1 MPYASNWEGLD
12 AMNSTALIQKR
23 HALLNQMTDTLN
35 QSAKALAKGD
45 ETRAAELDADY
56 EKMAADETKYERYIN
71 NKIHL
76 EAREKDAAANHLE
89 DLDRRGK
96 PAGGGD
102 QVKALEYRDA
112 YRVWFTQGDAGL
124 TPEMRALMSEKRGT
138 NSQVAGTTTLG
149 GYTIDT
155 ELFPQIVEAMKS
167 YSGIAQAA
175 RFINTTG
182 GNTLYVPTVDDTAT
196 EAGLIAEAA
205 AITVQDL
212 TFGQKQLDAYKYATQ
227 MKMSWELMQD
237 SAFNMDAEIRNAFA
251 PRFGRAMNSSCT
263 TGTGSSQPNGVVTAS
278 TLGKTTALATAFTF
292 AEISDLI
299 HSVDPAYRTSN
310 TCGFMFNDVVLN
322 AIKKLAIGSSDAR
335 SLWLPSWR
343 EGEPDRIEGYRYWI
357 NQGMDSTIDTA
368 SKIML
373 FGDYQYYVIRLVQE
387 LVTLRLNERYADN
400 GLVGYIGY
408 MRWDGECV
416 NTAAIKH
423 MLTA

>member
-1 MPYASNWEGLD
+1 MP
-12 AMNSTALIQKR
+12 STSLELRQKR
-23 HALLNQMTDTLN
+23 GPIIERMREAVKLGEE
-35 QSAKALAKGD
+35 ARAKGLPGTD
-45 ETRAAELDADY
+45 YDLAYDKAEAEEREISKQIQRLET
-56 EKMAADETKYERYIN
+56 I
-71 NKIHL
+71 
-76 EAREKDAAANHLE
+76 EAREKEAAANHLE
-89 DLDRRGK
+89 DLDRRGV

-102 QVKALEYRDA
+102 KVKALEYRDA

-124 TPEMRALMSEKRGT
+124 TPEMRVLMSEKRGT
-138 NSQVAGTTTLG
+138 NSQIAGTTTLG

-182 GNTLYVPTVDDTAT
+182 GNALYVPTVDDTAT

-205 AITVQDL
+205 SITVQDL

-227 MKMSWELMQD
+227 MKISWELMQD

-278 TLGKTTALATAFTF
+278 TLGKTTAAAAAFTF

-299 HSVDPAYRTSN
+299 HSVDPAYRASN

-373 FGDYQYYVIRLVQE
+373 FGDFQYYVIRLVQE

-400 GLVGYIGY
+400 GLIGYIGY

>member
-1 MPYASNWEGLD
+1 MAT
-12 AMNSTALIQKR
+12 STELRQKR
-23 HALLNQMTDTLN
+23 ARIIEQMREAVKKGEELR
-35 QSAKALAKGD
+35 AKGSASTEYDTEFDRAEAEERTLSKQIEALERIEAD
-45 ETRAAELDADY
+45 EKRAAGE
-56 EKMAADETKYERYIN
+56 
-71 NKIHL
+71 
-76 EAREKDAAANHLE
+76 HLE
-89 DLDRRGK
+89 DLERRGN
-96 PAGGGD
+96 PGIGD
-102 QVKALEYRDA
+102 DKGKKLAYRDA
-112 YRVWFTQGDAGL
+112 YRVWFTQGDTAL
-124 TPEMRALMSEKRGT
+124 TSEMRVLMAEKRST
-138 NSQVAGTTTLG
+138 NSQIAGTTTLG

-155 ELFPQIVEAMKS
+155 ELFPEIVAAMKS
-167 YSGIAQAA
+167 FSGIAQAA

-196 EAGLIAEAA
+196 EANLIAEAA
-205 AITVQDL
+205 SITVQDL
-212 TFGQKQLDAYKYATQ
+212 TYGQKQLDAYKYATQ
-227 MKMSWELMQD
+227 MKISWELMQD

-278 TLGKTTALATAFTF
+278 TLGKTTASATAFTF

-373 FGDYQYYVIRLVQE
+373 FGDFQYYVIRLVQE
-387 LVTLRLNERYADN
+387 LLTLRLNERYADN
-400 GLVGYIGY
+400 GLIGYMGY

>member
-1 MPYASNWEGLD
+1 MGLQTNTTMPTTRELLEKRAGIIE
-12 AMNSTALIQKR
+12 AMREAVKKGEEAR
-23 HALLNQMTDTLN
+23 
-35 QSAKALAKGD
+35 AKGS
-45 ETRAAELDADY
+45 AATEYDAEFEKAEAEERELSKQID
-56 EKMAADETKYERYIN
+56 RRQR
-71 NKIHL
+71 L
-76 EAREKDAAANHLE
+76 EALEKEAAANHLE
-89 DLDRRGK
+89 DLDKRGI

-102 QVKALEYRDA
+102 KVKALEYRDA

-124 TPEMRALMSEKRGT
+124 TPEMRVLMAEKRGT
-138 NSQVAGTTTLG
+138 NSQIAGTTTLG

-155 ELFPQIVEAMKS
+155 ELFPEIVAAMKA

-205 AITVQDL
+205 SITVQDL

-227 MKMSWELMQD
+227 MKVSWELMQD

-278 TLGKTTALATAFTF
+278 TLGKTTASATAFTF
-292 AEISDLI
+292 AEITDLI
-299 HSVDPAYRTSN
+299 HSVDPAYRMSTS
-310 TCGFMFNDVVLN
+310 CGFMFNDVVLA

-335 SLWLPSWR
+335 SLWLPSFR
-343 EGEPDRIEGYRYWI
+343 DGEPDRVEGYRYWI

-373 FGDYQYYVIRLVQE
+373 FGDFQYYVIRLVQE

>member
-1 MPYASNWEGLD
+1 MPTTRELLEKRAGIIEAMREAVKKGEEARAKGSAATEYDAEFEKAEAEERELSKQIDRRQRLD
-12 AMNSTALIQKR
+12 AL
-23 HALLNQMTDTLN
+23 
-35 QSAKALAKGD
+35 
-45 ETRAAELDADY
+45 
-56 EKMAADETKYERYIN
+56 EKE
-71 NKIHL
+71 
-76 EAREKDAAANHLE
+76 AAANHLE
-89 DLDRRGK
+89 DLDKRGI

-102 QVKALEYRDA
+102 KVKALEYRDA

-124 TPEMRALMSEKRGT
+124 TPEMRVLMAEKRGT
-138 NSQVAGTTTLG
+138 NSQIAGTTTLG

-155 ELFPQIVEAMKS
+155 ELFPEIVAAMKS

-196 EAGLIAEAA
+196 EASLIAEAA
-205 AITVQDL
+205 SITVQDL

-227 MKMSWELMQD
+227 MKVSWELMQD
-237 SAFNMDAEIRNAFA
+237 SAFNMDTEIRNAFA
-251 PRFGRAMNSSCT
+251 PRFGRSMNSSCT

-278 TLGKTTALATAFTF
+278 TLGKTTASATAFTF
-292 AEISDLI
+292 AEITDLI
-299 HSVDPAYRTSN
+299 HSVDPAYRMSTS
-310 TCGFMFNDVVLN
+310 CGFMFNDVVLA

-335 SLWLPSWR
+335 SLWLPSFR
-343 EGEPDRIEGYRYWI
+343 DGEPDRVEGYRYWI

-373 FGDYQYYVIRLVQE
+373 FGDFQYYVIRLVQE

>member
-1 MPYASNWEGLD
+1 MP
-12 AMNSTALIQKR
+12 STSLELRQKR
-23 HALLNQMTDTLN
+23 GPIIERMREAVKLGEE
-35 QSAKALAKGD
+35 ARAKGLPGTD
-45 ETRAAELDADY
+45 YDAAYDKAEAEEREISKQIQRLET
-56 EKMAADETKYERYIN
+56 I
-71 NKIHL
+71 
-76 EAREKDAAANHLE
+76 EAREKEAAANHLE
-89 DLDRRGK
+89 DLDRRGI

-102 QVKALEYRDA
+102 KVKALEYRDA

-124 TPEMRALMSEKRGT
+124 TPEMRVLMSEKRGT
-138 NSQVAGTTTLG
+138 NSQIAGTTTLG

-182 GNTLYVPTVDDTAT
+182 GNALYVPTVDDTAT

-205 AITVQDL
+205 SITVQDL

-227 MKMSWELMQD
+227 MKISWELMQD

-278 TLGKTTALATAFTF
+278 TLGKTTASATAFTF

-299 HSVDPAYRTSN
+299 HSVDPAYRTST

-322 AIKKLAIGSSDAR
+322 AIKKLAIGSGDAR
-335 SLWLPSWR
+335 SMWLPSWR

-373 FGDYQYYVIRLVQE
+373 FGDFQYYVIRLVQE
-387 LVTLRLNERYADN
+387 LLTLRLNERYADN

>member
-1 MPYASNWEGLD
+1 MGLQTNTTMPTTRELLEKRAGIIE
-12 AMNSTALIQKR
+12 AMREAVKKGEEAR
-23 HALLNQMTDTLN
+23 
-35 QSAKALAKGD
+35 AKGS
-45 ETRAAELDADY
+45 AATEYDAEFEKAEAEERELSKQID
-56 EKMAADETKYERYIN
+56 RRQR
-71 NKIHL
+71 L
-76 EAREKDAAANHLE
+76 EALEKEAAANHLE
-89 DLDRRGK
+89 DLDKRGI

-102 QVKALEYRDA
+102 KVKALEYRDA

-124 TPEMRALMSEKRGT
+124 TPEMRVLMAEKRGT
-138 NSQVAGTTTLG
+138 NSQIAGTTTLG

-155 ELFPQIVEAMKS
+155 ELFPEIVAAMKS

-182 GNTLYVPTVDDTAT
+182 GNALYVPTVDDTAT

-205 AITVQDL
+205 SITVQDL

-227 MKMSWELMQD
+227 MKVSWELMQD

-278 TLGKTTALATAFTF
+278 TLGKTTASATAFTF
-292 AEISDLI
+292 AEITDLI
-299 HSVDPAYRTSN
+299 HSVDPAYRMSAS
-310 TCGFMFNDVVLN
+310 CGFMFNDVVLA

-335 SLWLPSWR
+335 SLWLPSFR
-343 EGEPDRIEGYRYWI
+343 DGEPDRVEGYRYWI

-373 FGDYQYYVIRLVQE
+373 FGDFQYYVIRLVQE

>member
-1 MPYASNWEGLD
+1 MGLQTNTTMPTTRELLEKRAGIIE
-12 AMNSTALIQKR
+12 AMREAVKKGEEAR
-23 HALLNQMTDTLN
+23 
-35 QSAKALAKGD
+35 AKGS
-45 ETRAAELDADY
+45 AATEYDAEFEKAEAEERELSKQID
-56 EKMAADETKYERYIN
+56 RRQR
-71 NKIHL
+71 L
-76 EAREKDAAANHLE
+76 EALEKEAAANHLE
-89 DLDRRGK
+89 DLDKRGI

-102 QVKALEYRDA
+102 KVKALEYRDA

-124 TPEMRALMSEKRGT
+124 TPEMRVLMAEKRGT
-138 NSQVAGTTTLG
+138 NSQIAGTTTLG

-155 ELFPQIVEAMKS
+155 ELFPEIVAAMKA

-182 GNTLYVPTVDDTAT
+182 GNALYVPTVDDTAT

-205 AITVQDL
+205 SITVQDL

-227 MKMSWELMQD
+227 MKVSWELMQD

-278 TLGKTTALATAFTF
+278 TLGKTTASATAFTF
-292 AEISDLI
+292 AEITDLI
-299 HSVDPAYRTSN
+299 HSVDPAYRMSDS
-310 TCGFMFNDVVLN
+310 CGFMFNDVVLA

-335 SLWLPSWR
+335 SLWLPSFR
-343 EGEPDRIEGYRYWI
+343 DGEPDRVEGYRYWI

-373 FGDYQYYVIRLVQE
+373 FGDFQYYVIRLVQE

>member
-1 MPYASNWEGLD
+1 MPTTRELLEKRAGIIE
-12 AMNSTALIQKR
+12 AMREAVKKGEEAR
-23 HALLNQMTDTLN
+23 
-35 QSAKALAKGD
+35 AKGS
-45 ETRAAELDADY
+45 AATEYDAEFEKAEAEERELSKQID
-56 EKMAADETKYERYIN
+56 RRQR
-71 NKIHL
+71 L
-76 EAREKDAAANHLE
+76 EALEKEAAANHLE
-89 DLDRRGK
+89 DLDKRGI

-102 QVKALEYRDA
+102 KVKALEYRDA

-124 TPEMRALMSEKRGT
+124 TPEMRVLMAEKRGT
-138 NSQVAGTTTLG
+138 NSQIAGTTTLG

-155 ELFPQIVEAMKS
+155 ELFPEIVAAMKS

-182 GNTLYVPTVDDTAT
+182 GNALYVPTVDDTAT

-205 AITVQDL
+205 SITVQDL

-227 MKMSWELMQD
+227 MKVSWELMQD

-278 TLGKTTALATAFTF
+278 TLGKTTASATAFTF
-292 AEISDLI
+292 AEITDLI
-299 HSVDPAYRTSN
+299 HSVDPAYRMSAS
-310 TCGFMFNDVVLN
+310 CGFMFNDVVLA

-335 SLWLPSWR
+335 SLWLPSFR
-343 EGEPDRIEGYRYWI
+343 DGEPDRVEGYRYWI

-373 FGDYQYYVIRLVQE
+373 FGDFQYYVIRLVQE

>member
-1 MPYASNWEGLD
+1 MAYANNWEGLD
-12 AMNSTALIQKR
+12 SLSSTALIQRR
-23 HALLNQMTDTLN
+23 HSLLSQMTDTLK
-35 QSAKALAKGD
+35 QSGQALAKGD
-45 ETRAAELDADY
+45 EARAKELDADY
-56 EKMAADETKYERYIN
+56 EKMAKDEEIYDRHIR
-71 NKIHL
+71 NKMSL
-76 EAREKDAAANHLE
+76 ETAEKRAAADHLE
-89 DLDRRGK
+89 DLEKRGN
-96 PAGGGD
+96 PAGNGD
-102 QVKALEYRDA
+102 SVKQLDYRAA
-112 YRVWFTQGDAGL
+112 YRQWFTNPEGL
-124 TPEMRALMSEKRGT
+124 TSEMRVLLAEKRGT

-155 ELFPQIVEAMKS
+155 ELFNQIVPAMKS

-196 EAGLIAEAA
+196 EAALIAEAA

-227 MKMSWELMQD
+227 MKISWELMQD

-263 TGTGSSQPNGVVTAS
+263 TGTGSAQPNGVVTAS
-278 TLGKTTALATAFTF
+278 TLGKTTASATAFTF

-299 HSVDPAYRTSN
+299 HSVDPAYRVSES
-310 TCGFMFNDVVLN
+310 CGFMFNDVVLN

-357 NQGMDSTIDTA
+357 NQGMDATIDTA

-373 FGDYQYYVIRLVQE
+373 FGDFQYYVIRLVQE
-387 LVTLRLNERYADN
+387 LLTLRLNERYADN